1 MTQIPIGDLG
11 VNYRK
16 PLPDSKESLG
26 GPGTELL
33 IKERSKQKKAIG
45 ISHLYVMMCCTVHY
59 LHTTSS
65 FNID

>member
-45 ISHLYVMMCCTVHY
+45 ISHLYVDDVLHGSLSTYY
-59 LHTTSS
+59 LVL
-65 FNID
+65 

>member
-45 ISHLYVMMCCTVHY
+45 FLICT
-59 LHTTSS
+59 
-65 FNID
+65 